1 MKKVILAALLAS
13 AAFGTQAA
21 EKIRFASSATYP
33 PFESLNSENQIV
45 GFDIDLA
52 NALCAQMKAECSF
65 TNNPFDSLVPALKF
79 RRYDAVISGMDI
91 TAERSKQVSFTQP
104 YYANSAIII
113 AQQGKFTRV
122 DQLKGKRVGVE
133 NGTTHQKY
141 LQEKHPEIITVA
153 YDSYQNA
160 ILDLKNSRLDG
171 ILGDS
176 AVVGA
181 WLKTNPNLAS
191 VGEHITDSDFFG
203 TGVGIAVRKDNAA
216 LLAEFN
222 AALDV
227 LKANGTVEKL
237 NQRWFPQ

>member
-1 MKKVILAALLAS
+1 MKKLVLAALLAS
-13 AAFGTQAA
+13 VASGALAAD
-21 EKIRFASSATYP
+21 KIRFASSATYP
-33 PFESLNSENQIV
+33 PFESLNSDNQIV

-52 NALCAQMKAECSF
+52 KALCKQMQAECSF

-91 TAERSKQVSFTQP
+91 TEEREKQVSFTQP

-113 AQQGKFTRV
+113 AQKGKFTRL

-141 LQEKHPEIITVA
+141 LHDKQPDITAVA

-160 ILDLKNSRLDG
+160 ILDLKNNRLDG
-171 ILGDS
+171 ILGDT

-181 WLKTNPNLAS
+181 WLKTNPNLSA
-191 VGEHITDSDFFG
+191 VGEHITDSSYFG
-203 TGVGIAVRKDNAA
+203 TGLGIAVRKDNDALLEKLDTALAA
-216 LLAEFN
+216 L
-222 AALDV
+222 
-227 LKANGTVEKL
+227 KADGTIEKL
-237 NQRWFPQ
+237 NKQWFPE